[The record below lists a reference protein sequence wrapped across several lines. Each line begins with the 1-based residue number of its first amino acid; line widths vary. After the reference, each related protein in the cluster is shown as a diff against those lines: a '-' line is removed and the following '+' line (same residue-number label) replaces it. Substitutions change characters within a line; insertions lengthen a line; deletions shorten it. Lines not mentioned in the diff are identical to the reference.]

1 MTLAPMQTDGL
12 LTVSDKGIQVLP
24 AGRLLI
30 RNICMVFDKYLA
42 TKTTATVFKSY
53 LSRLM
58 NDDRIIELEIKA
70 AYQED
75 LLQELNKIVGQQQQ
89 QIKRLEAT
97 CRLLNERIK
106 SLSIEGGSGENIDE
120 VPPHY

>member
-1 MTLAPMQTDGL
+1 
-12 LTVSDKGIQVLP
+12 
-24 AGRLLI
+24 
-30 RNICMVFDKYLA
+30 
-42 TKTTATVFKSY
+42 
-53 LSRLM
+53 M

-89 QIKRLEAT
+89 QIDRLEAT
-97 CRLLNERIK
+97 CRLLNDRIK
-106 SLSIEGGSGENIDE
+106 SLSTEGGSGEIVDE

>member
-1 MTLAPMQTDGL
+1 
-12 LTVSDKGIQVLP
+12 
-24 AGRLLI
+24 
-30 RNICMVFDKYLA
+30 
-42 TKTTATVFKSY
+42 
-53 LSRLM
+53 M
-58 NDDRIIELEIKA
+58 NEDRIIELEIKT

-89 QIKRLEAT
+89 QIVRLEAT

-106 SLSIEGGSGENIDE
+106 SLSTEGSSGESVDE